1 MDSNQKW
8 MITLKMY
15 VMSAIPFFG
24 NSLITLSLI
33 MSCPRVFIELRFLSI
48 IALTFWEE
56 KNLTGKEAWLD
67 N

>member
-1 MDSNQKW
+1 
-8 MITLKMY
+8 
-15 VMSAIPFFG
+15 MSAIPFFG